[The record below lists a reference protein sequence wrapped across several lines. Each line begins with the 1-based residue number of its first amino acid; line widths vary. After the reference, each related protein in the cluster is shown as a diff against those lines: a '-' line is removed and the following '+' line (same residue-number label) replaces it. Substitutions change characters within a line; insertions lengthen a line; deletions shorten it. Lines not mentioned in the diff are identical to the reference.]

1 MTQGRAGCEKFRR
14 AAPIGVLATVRRNLS
29 APRPF
34 TCWTPNAIHNSW
46 ITLPLPVPTSRVPSV
61 SLADKPPAR
70 GGAFG
75 VLLLSGS
82 NAFRLI
88 VQFLLF
94 PVLARL
100 LSPADYGLMALAM
113 PVLMFALTFS
123 EGGMGP
129 ALVRAADPHGAVEAT
144 MFWTTLAAGVG
155 CALIL
160 FLGAPLIARVLSH
173 PPMAPVLGWLAPV
186 LVLSAICSV
195 PSARIQIRGATW
207 VFALGDVASTL
218 LGCAAALLGA
228 LSGWAVWSLVAQ
240 QLVVWVVKTFVLLG
254 FAGHRV
260 RGRPRLEACRYL
272 LMHGPLLVGANLLAL
287 FSNSIDAI
295 LIGGMMGV
303 ERLGFYAL
311 AYQIV
316 RIPEAVLNGPIYI
329 SFLPAVAR
337 LDADRPAAARLF
349 LETLRLMLG
358 IAAPLML
365 GLALTADL
373 AVALLLGPRWQHTA
387 PLLMILAPSAIPQ
400 TLGWLSMALLLGRGH
415 SGLQFRLALLNATMT
430 LFGVAAGLFFG
441 TIGVAVG
448 VAVAVVIGGFIAL
461 RAAMR
466 DVGVSVRDVG
476 RALWPVLAAAAI
488 MACGTGGLRAVLP
501 AALPVLPAMMLA
513 VCTGMVLYG
522 GAMRILAPETL
533 AAALAPFRRKPI
545 DGRV

>member
-1 MTQGRAGCEKFRR
+1 M
-14 AAPIGVLATVRRNLS
+14 PVTVRCNLP
-29 APRPF
+29 ARRPF
-34 TCWTPNAIHNSW
+34 TCWTPNAVHNRW
-46 ITLPLPVPTSRVPSV
+46 ITLPLSFPASRVSSIAP
-61 SLADKPPAR
+61 AHNPPAR
-70 GGAFG
+70 GGALG

-129 ALVRAADPHGAVEAT
+129 ALVRAADPRGAVEAT
-144 MFWTTLAAGVG
+144 MFWTTLAVG
-155 CALIL
+155 AACALAL
-160 FLGAPLIARVLSH
+160 LLGAPLIARVLGH
-173 PPMAPVLGWLAPV
+173 PPMTAVLGWLAPV

-207 VFALGDVASTL
+207 VFALGDVASTV

-228 LSGWAVWSLVAQ
+228 LSGWAVWSLVGQ
-240 QLVVWVVKTFVLLG
+240 QLVVWVVKTAVLLG

-272 LMHGPLLVGANLLAL
+272 LLHGPLLVGTNLLTL
-287 FSNSIDAI
+287 FASSIDAI
-295 LIGGMMGV
+295 LIGGLMGV
-303 ERLGFYAL
+303 EQLGFYAL

-316 RIPEAVLNGPIYI
+316 RIPEAVLNGPIFI
-329 SFLPAVAR
+329 SFLPAIAR
-337 LDADRPAAARLF
+337 LDTDQPAAARLF
-349 LETLRLMLG
+349 LETLRLMLAV
-358 IAAPLML
+358 AAPLML

-373 AVALLLGPRWQHTA
+373 AVALLLGPSWQHTA

-415 SGLQFRLALLNATMT
+415 SGLQFRLALLNAGIT
-430 LFGVAAGLFFG
+430 LVGVVAGSFFG
-441 TIGVAVG
+441 IVGVAVG
-448 VAVAVVIGGFIAL
+448 VGVAVVIGGFIAL

-466 DVGVSVRDVG
+466 DVGVSVRDVAI
-476 RALWPVLAAAAI
+476 ALSPVLAAAAI
-488 MACGTGGLRAVLP
+488 MAGGTGGLRLLLP
-501 AALPVLPAMMLA
+501 AALPVFPAMAFA
-513 VCTGMVLYG
+513 VCTGILLYV
-522 GAMRILAPETL
+522 GAVRILAPATL
-533 AAALAPFRRKPI
+533 VAALAPFRR
-545 DGRV
+545 